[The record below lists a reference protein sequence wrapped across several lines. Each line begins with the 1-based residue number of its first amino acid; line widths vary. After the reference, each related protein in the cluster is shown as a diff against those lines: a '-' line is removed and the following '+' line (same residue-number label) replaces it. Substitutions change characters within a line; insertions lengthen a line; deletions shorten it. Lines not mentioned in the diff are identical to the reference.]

1 MATKSGAGIEIL
13 LYRTINGG
21 APPPHL
27 GRAAQV
33 TAASLGV
40 NRRDPGDHARH
51 AVCTIPSPDEERVMI
66 TNIERR
72 IWRDRDSGHCSALE
86 LMGSRVIGCAG
97 PILGDEVAVDHLD
110 AISYERNPVLLRWV
124 DQRSR
129 RVANR

>member
-1 MATKSGAGIEIL
+1 M
-13 LYRTINGG
+13 
-21 APPPHL
+21 
-27 GRAAQV
+27 V
-33 TAASLGV
+33 
-40 NRRDPGDHARH
+40 
-51 AVCTIPSPDEERVMI
+51 

-72 IWRDRDSGHCSALE
+72 IWHDRDSGHFWALE